1 MGNSTMIESSCGY
14 LLQELK
20 LVWDEVG
27 QDQIEREKVLLELQQ
42 ECLEIYR
49 KKVENANISRARLLQ
64 QLADYEAEYANL
76 LVVLG
81 EETLAT
87 GPEKLVGTVKQ
98 QLDSIKPALRDMQK
112 RRDDRRRQFLDVQ
125 SQIQMISAE
134 IQGNT
139 ATSTLQ
145 ESVDISQNDLS
156 LKKLQEYTAE
166 LEQLQ
171 KEKNERLKRVEDYL
185 KTVNS
190 LCAALGMDSSK
201 IIEDVDPSFNC
212 SSESRSKS
220 MTDDALHKLNNTVE
234 SLKEEKQKRLEK
246 LQNLGKTLRSMWDL
260 MDTSSE
266 EQQLFANVTE
276 TLVLSPPDT
285 SNPGSLTLEEIDKA
299 EAEVQR
305 LNQLKFIKMK
315 DLFQG
320 KRMELEEI
328 CKKSHMDLTFLSETD
343 YLVDLISTDAGWDGL
358 TSEKSMRKIF
368 MGRQKVLRKSLGPTF
383 GDIDH
388 VHVLSSMEG
397 QITKAREEAY
407 SRKVIL
413 DKVERWTAAC
423 EEERWLEEY
432 NKDEN
437 RYSASRGAH
446 KNLQRALR
454 ARNVVHKIP
463 ALVQQLITKTKKWEN
478 ERNKIFFYEDVPLLA
493 LLDEYNTLRQEKA
506 GEQHRQKER
515 KNVQNHVFAN
525 QENLSILH
533 PSTSSGQV
541 STRYYST
548 SFGSTMPVHRYHGK
562 NSAAQDLFFI
572 KEGSKLQGQKIQMQ
586 RSYISQLGDDSSSQI
601 SATFSGPTCS

>member
-42 ECLEIYR
+42 ECLQIYR
-49 KKVENANISRARLLQ
+49 KKVENANISRAHLLQ
-64 QLADYEAEYANL
+64 QLANYEAEYTNL

-87 GPEKLVGTVKQ
+87 GPEKLEGTVKQ
-98 QLDSIKPALRDMQK
+98 QLHSIKPALRDMQK

-134 IQGNT
+134 IQGTT

-145 ESVDISQNDLS
+145 ESVDISENDLS
-156 LKKLQEYTAE
+156 LKKLQEYTAK

-212 SSESRSKS
+212 SFESRSKR

-246 LQNLGKTLRSMWDL
+246 LQNLGKTLRSLWDL

-266 EQQLFANVTE
+266 DQQLFANVTE

-315 DLFQG
+315 DLFQD

-343 YLVDLISTDAGWDGL
+343 YLVDLIST
-358 TSEKSMRKIF
+358 
-368 MGRQKVLRKSLGPTF
+368 

-397 QITKAREEAY
+397 QIAKAREEAY

-413 DKVERWTAAC
+413 EKVERWTAAC

-463 ALVQQLITKTKKWEN
+463 ALMEQLITKTKKWEN
-478 ERNKIFFYEDVPLLA
+478 ERNKIFFYED
-493 LLDEYNTLRQEKA
+493 
-506 GEQHRQKER
+506 ER
-515 KNVQNHVFAN
+515 KNVQNPVFAN

-548 SFGSTMPVHRYHGK
+548 SFGSTMPVNRYHGK
-562 NSAAQDLFFI
+562 NSAAEDLFFI

-601 SATFSGPTCS
+601 SATFSGPTSP

>member
-343 YLVDLISTDAGWDGL
+343 YLVDLIST
-358 TSEKSMRKIF
+358 
-368 MGRQKVLRKSLGPTF
+368 